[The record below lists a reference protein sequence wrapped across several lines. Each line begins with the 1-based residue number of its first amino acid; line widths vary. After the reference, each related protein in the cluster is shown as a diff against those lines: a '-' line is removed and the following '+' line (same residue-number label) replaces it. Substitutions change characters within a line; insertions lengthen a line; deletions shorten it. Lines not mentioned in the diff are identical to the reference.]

1 MSAAAIAVPPAESL
15 PRDAPPVPLYTR
27 HMLGAIEAARDRRLQ
42 ERERWVPR
50 YISPR
55 TPLRVVPAGPGPDR
69 WDDEGGHLPSD
80 TIPPTSV
87 ARAARA
93 S

>member
-1 MSAAAIAVPPAESL
+1 MSAAAIAVPPAQST

-27 HMLGAIEAARDRRLQ
+27 HMVGAIEAARDRRRQ
-42 ERERWVPR
+42 ERTRAVPR
-50 YISPR
+50 YVSGR
-55 TPLRVVPAGPGPDR
+55 TPLRVVPASPEVDR
-69 WDDEGGHLPSD
+69 WDDEGGTLPSD

-87 ARAARA
+87 ARRARA